1 MTQDDGS
8 TPAPAPEPLP
18 EPTPAATVPRELMS
32 KADVHREAM
41 MTFRHYDT
49 LSASA
54 VGAIPV
60 SFAGACT
67 LFHSLGDTTQWRFL
81 VPLFG
86 AALVG
91 VLFMLYSRLDL
102 HAHTALKVV
111 ACLERGELV
120 GGNVVMGLA
129 STREALDTF
138 PTLKSQ
144 NGGTLYRWTRLLACV
159 AAALLLVIAGLSI
172 WELSL
177 SFGW

>member
-1 MTQDDGS
+1 MT
-8 TPAPAPEPLP
+8 PEPAPEPVH
-18 EPTPAATVPRELMS
+18 EPTPAPKVPSELMG

-54 VGAIPV
+54 IGAIPV

-67 LFHSLGDTTQWRFL
+67 LFHTLGCATQWRFL

-86 AALVG
+86 AALIG

-102 HAHTALKVV
+102 HAHTALKVA

-120 GGNVVMGLA
+120 GGHVVLGLA
-129 STREALDTF
+129 STREALDTSF

-159 AAALLLVIAGLSI
+159 AATLLLAIAGLSI
-172 WELSL
+172 WKLSL